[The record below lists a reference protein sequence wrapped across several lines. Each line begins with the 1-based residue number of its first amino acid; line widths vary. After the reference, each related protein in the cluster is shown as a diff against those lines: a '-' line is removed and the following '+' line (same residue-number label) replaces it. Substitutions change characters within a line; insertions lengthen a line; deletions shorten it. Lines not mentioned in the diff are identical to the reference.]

1 MQRLTRGA
9 LLLMMALFAAPA
21 AFAQQTTGNITGR
34 IVDDQGS
41 AVPGVTVMA
50 TNTRTG
56 FSRSDVSDAE
66 GVYRLN
72 ALPVGTY
79 DLAADLQGFSKFE
92 RKEIIVNVGQS
103 LDIHVT
109 MRVAGVQEN
118 VTVTGET
125 PLIETRASSVGGV
138 VDVSRIEN
146 LPLNGRQF
154 ANLAVTVPGVGLGF
168 HSDPTKSSQF
178 SPQINGG
185 NGRNVNYQID
195 GGDNNDDTVG
205 GLLQNFPL
213 EAIQEFNFVTQRF
226 KAEYGRSN
234 GGVMNIVT
242 KSGTNELRGSFF
254 EMFRDKSLNAKT
266 FSEQIASDR
275 SVASGGDEIEKADY
289 RRHQFGGSIGGP
301 IAQNQAHF
309 FAAIERTQQDTSQ
322 QVDTGALFP
331 DQNGNYAIPVRET
344 LFTGKVTWNVNP
356 SQYLAV
362 RYGRNSN
369 SQPYGAGRQAA
380 PSGWSTSENTF
391 NSFNVNHNWV
401 LGGSK
406 LNEFVF
412 QYADFANGIPLSST
426 DPWLIFP
433 GGVTGGANPN
443 TPQATEQTKWQF
455 RNDFS
460 WSMTGLGGLG
470 HDVKAGVNWIHE
482 PHLFATF
489 NGGNS
494 PQYTMNADSLT
505 STIRQIT
512 FNGGAAD
519 VNIPFDQYAAYI
531 QDDWRVNNR
540 LTVNLGLRYDV
551 VSGMP
556 IDQSTNP
563 NFLAMQAYGA
573 AGGFADFPWLGS
585 FGQEPQNDR
594 NNFQPRVGFA
604 YDLQGNGQNV
614 IRGGWGVYQDFGYT
628 NSNGLFAA
636 IDAAGGHGPVFT
648 VTDPNGICNVPRVGG
663 QCPDN
668 NFFVLGQPL
677 SNIENQNAVPA
688 GRSPL
693 FGQVISPRLEQP
705 YTRQTN
711 IGWAHQ
717 LNSATALTVDFVRT
731 EGRDINIRFR
741 PNYAIEPGST
751 VRRLTPVGI
760 RPNTAAFRASVS
772 EGEGLYQGMILGVR
786 RRLTNGLDF
795 TASYTLSKSESII
808 GTANDELDANYI
820 QDATNPTADVNYG
833 PTART
838 DARHRVSVSAVVQA
852 PWGINV
858 SPFFIFRSA
867 LPIQTFEGV
876 DVNADLNTND
886 IAQMAYR
893 VTGLN
898 DDGTTT
904 FEENGA
910 CETVNCSRGS
920 AFSQFNLRV
929 SKGFPIGGRARIE
942 AIAEVFNLFNAK
954 NPAYNLTSQ
963 RVNTNTGV
971 PLATFMQPAAFAGD
985 FRQPEQRVGQ
995 IGFRFTF

>member
-1 MQRLTRGA
+1 MKTNRIILAMITLVAA
-9 LLLMMALFAAPA
+9 LVAPPA
-21 AFAQQTTGNITGR
+21 AMAQQTTGNITGR
-34 IVDDQGS
+34 IIDAQGA
-41 AVPGVTVMA
+41 AVPGVTLTA
-50 TNTRTG
+50 KNTQTG
-56 FSRSDVSDAE
+56 FSRSDVTDAE
-66 GVYRLN
+66 GIYRLN

-79 DLAADLQGFSKFE
+79 DLTAELSGFSRVENKGVV
-92 RKEIIVNVGQS
+92 VNVGQS
-103 LDIHVT
+103 LEIGMT
-109 MRVAGVQEN
+109 LKVASVQEN
-118 VTVTGET
+118 ITVTGET
-125 PLIETRASSVGGV
+125 PLIETRSSSVGGV
-138 VDVSRIEN
+138 VDVARIES

-154 ANLAVTVPGVGLGF
+154 ANLAATIPGVGLGY

-254 EMFRDKSLNAKT
+254 ELFRDQSLNAQT
-266 FSEQIASDR
+266 FSEE
-275 SVASGGDEIEKADY
+275 VAGAEKSDY
-289 RRHQFGGSIGGP
+289 RRHQFGGSFGGP
-301 IAQNQAHF
+301 IARDKAHF
-309 FAAIERTQQDTSQ
+309 FFAVERTQQDTSQ
-322 QVDTGALFP
+322 QVDTGALFAAE
-331 DQNGNYAIPVRET
+331 NGTYPIPVRET
-344 LFTGKVTWNVNP
+344 LLTGKVTYNVTP
-356 SQYLAV
+356 TQYLAV
-362 RYGRNSN
+362 RYGRNDN
-369 SQPYGAGRQAA
+369 TQPYGAGRQAA
-380 PSGWSTSENTF
+380 PSGWSTSKNTF

-406 LNEFVF
+406 LNEFIF
-412 QYADFANGIPLSST
+412 QYADFANGIPLSSS

-455 RNDFS
+455 RNDFT
-460 WSMTGLGGLG
+460 WSVTGMGGIG
-470 HDVKAGVNWIHE
+470 HDFKAGGNWIHE

-489 NGGNS
+489 NGGNE
-494 PQYTMNADSLT
+494 PQYTLNADSLA
-505 STIRQIT
+505 SSVRQVT

-519 VNIPFDQYAAYI
+519 VNIPFDQYALYL
-531 QDDWRVNNR
+531 QDDWRVNDR
-540 LTVNLGLRYDV
+540 LTVNLGLRYDLV
-551 VSGMP
+551 DGMP

-563 NFLAMQAYGA
+563 NFALMQDYGA
-573 AGGFADFPWLGS
+573 AGGFANFPWLES

-594 NNFQPRVGFA
+594 NNLQPRVGFA
-604 YDLQGNGQNV
+604 YDVQGTGRHI

-648 VTDPNGICNVPRVGG
+648 VTDPAGIRW
-663 QCPDN
+663 DN
-668 NFFVLGQPL
+668 DPNRFFVVGDPL
-677 SNIENQNAVPA
+677 SAISNQNEVEA
-688 GRSPL
+688 GLSPL

-717 LNSATALTVDFVRT
+717 MNNSTALTVDFVRT

-741 PNYAIEPGST
+741 SNYRIDGGP
-751 VRRLTPVGI
+751 RRLTPVGI

-772 EGEGLYQGMILGVR
+772 EGEGLYQGMIVGLR

-838 DARHRVSVSAVVQA
+838 DARHRVSLSAVIQA
-852 PWGINV
+852 PWGIQV

-876 DVNADLNTND
+876 DLNNDANTND
-886 IAQMAYR
+886 ITATAYK
-893 VTGLN
+893 VTGVN
-898 DDGTTT
+898 DDGTVS

-910 CETVNCSRGS
+910 CESVNCSRGS
-920 AFSQFNLRV
+920 AFSQLNLRV
-929 SKGFPIGGRARIE
+929 SKGFALFGRARVE
-942 AIAEVFNLFNAK
+942 AIAEIFNVFNAK

-963 RVNTNTGV
+963 RVDTTTREQ
-971 PLATFMQPAAFAGD
+971 LATFMQPTGFAGD

-995 IGFRFTF
+995 IGFRFSF